1 MPSTVTHC
9 HALSRRVLRCFAHD
23 RLTLIR
29 VCGSRQRKL
38 RWRTTC
44 LDQLCL
50 RWTEAGR
57 ADRICMD
64 LHCALTGPLG
74 SAHWVTGGWFV
85 VTNLVLGHGLLA
97 ADALWYNRVPQALQ
111 TKHHMQH
118 FVAWGMPILTLQWI
132 FQSRTSHCFASHRV
146 ASLRT
151 TG

>member
-29 VCGSRQRKL
+29 ICGSRQRKL

-64 LHCALTGPLG
+64 LRCAPTGPLG
-74 SAHWVTGGWFV
+74 SAHWGV
-85 VTNLVLGHGLLA
+85 VCGDKSRSWPRAVGCGCPVIQQGTASPSNKTPHAALCSLRDANLDPSMNLPIPHFALL
-97 ADALWYNRVPQALQ
+97 R
-111 TKHHMQH
+111 
-118 FVAWGMPILTLQWI
+118 I
-132 FQSRTSHCFASHRV
+132 ASHRV
-146 ASLRT
+146 ASLRA